1 MENQLKNN
9 FLPKEFVSGHEL
21 CFFIHD
27 LLVNTLV
34 SGENQNIFNYEF
46 SLEEK
51 LANNLGNDE
60 DIFLF
65 LQENELYEHRNKV
78 LKTIILP
85 AVLSDSL
92 HCIYEALISSKKGK
106 LNISYMLIRKPIQES
121 LYLLE
126 SMIIDETTFG
136 KNMAENPLELRP
148 SVVMKKNG
156 VNGHEERINI
166 VLNKLQLSN
175 LFSASYLAN
184 LRYNKRCEDNFD
196 GICNHAMHLFTEH
209 DAIKTDKLNI
219 NFIFS
224 DYNSKLTQWAYL
236 YSRLPY
242 LLLYL
247 YYVIEY
253 LIEEICPTE
262 KSYIEEMELRI
273 FAHFILLFENLDE
286 TYYSDELLKIIEFA
300 TNKLNDFCIK
310 DLEKTFNKE
319 IIENIANNGILNC
332 KDSK

>member
-1 MENQLKNN
+1 MKND
-9 FLPKEFVSGHEL
+9 FLPKEFISAHEL

-27 LLVNTLV
+27 LLANTLV
-34 SGENQNIFNYEF
+34 SGENQDIFNYEF
-46 SLEEK
+46 SLEERI
-51 LANNLGNDE
+51 ANNLEKDE
-60 DIFLF
+60 DIILF
-65 LQENELYEHRNKV
+65 LQENELYEHRNKI

-85 AVLSDSL
+85 AVLSDTL

-126 SMIIDETTFG
+126 SMIIDETAFG
-136 KNMAENPLELRP
+136 KSMVENPLELRP

-156 VNGHEERINI
+156 ITGHEERINI
-166 VLNKLQLSN
+166 VLDRLQLAN
-175 LFSASYLAN
+175 LFSFSYLAN

-209 DAIKTDKLNI
+209 DAIKTDNLNI

-247 YYVIEY
+247 YYVVEH

-262 KSYIEEMELRI
+262 KWYIEEMELRI

-286 TYYSDELLKIIEFA
+286 AYYSDELLKIIEFA
-300 TNKLNDFCIK
+300 TNKLNDFCINVLK
-310 DLEKTFNKE
+310 KPFDKL
-319 IIENIANNGILNC
+319 IIENIANNGISDY
-332 KDSK
+332 KDNK

>member
-1 MENQLKNN
+1 MKND
-9 FLPKEFVSGHEL
+9 FLPKEFIPAQEL

-27 LLVNTLV
+27 LLANTLV
-34 SGENQNIFNYEF
+34 SGEKQDVFNYKF
-46 SLEEK
+46 SLEERI
-51 LANNLGNDE
+51 ANNLEKDE
-60 DIFLF
+60 DIILF
-65 LQENELYEHRNKV
+65 LQENELYEHRNKI

-85 AVLSDSL
+85 AVLSDTL
-92 HCIYEALISSKKGK
+92 HCIYEALISSKRGK

-126 SMIIDETTFG
+126 SMIIDETAFG
-136 KNMAENPLELRP
+136 KSMAENPLELRP
-148 SVVMKKNG
+148 SVTMKKNG
-156 VNGHEERINI
+156 ITGHEERINI
-166 VLNKLQLSN
+166 VLDRLRLSN

-224 DYNSKLTQWAYL
+224 DYDSKLTQWAYL

-247 YYVIEY
+247 YYVIEH
-253 LIEEICPTE
+253 LMEEICPTE
-262 KSYIEEMELRI
+262 KCYIEEMELRI
-273 FAHFILLFENLDE
+273 FSHILLANKNIDKKYFTEEFINIVDYSE
-286 TYYSDELLKIIEFA
+286 TKI
-300 TNKLNDFCIK
+300 KDFCKKQNKYFNEMIIK
-310 DLEKTFNKE
+310 DIVEK
-319 IIENIANNGILNC
+319 GIKYC
-332 KDSK
+332 

>member
-1 MENQLKNN
+1 MENN
-9 FLPKEFVSGHEL
+9 FLPKEFISAHEL

-27 LLVNTLV
+27 LLANTLV
-34 SGENQNIFNYEF
+34 SGEKQDIFNYEF

-51 LANNLGNDE
+51 IANNLSNDE
-60 DIFLF
+60 DILLF
-65 LQENELYEHRNKV
+65 LQENKLYEHRNKI

-85 AVLSDSL
+85 AILSDTL
-92 HCIYEALISSKKGK
+92 DCIYEALISSKKGK

-126 SMIIDETTFG
+126 SMIIDETAFG
-136 KNMAENPLELRP
+136 KSMAENPLELRP
-148 SVVMKKNG
+148 SVSMKKNG
-156 VNGHEERINI
+156 ITEHEERINI
-166 VLNKLQLSN
+166 VLDRLQLSN

-184 LRYNKRCEDNFD
+184 LRYNKRCKDNFD

-242 LLLYL
+242 ILLYL
-247 YYVIEY
+247 YYVVEH

-262 KSYIEEMELRI
+262 KWYIEEMELRI
-273 FAHFILLFENLDE
+273 FAHFILWFEDLDKF
-286 TYYSDELLKIIEFA
+286 YYSDELLKIVEFSK
-300 TNKLNDFCIK
+300 NKLNDFCINILK
-310 DLEKTFNKE
+310 KPFDKL
-319 IIENIANNGILNC
+319 IIENIANNGI
-332 KDSK
+332 KDYKDNK

>member
-1 MENQLKNN
+1 MENN
-9 FLPKEFVSGHEL
+9 FLAKEFVSGHEL

-27 LLVNTLV
+27 LLANTLV
-34 SGENQNIFNYEF
+34 SGEKQDIFKYEF

-51 LANNLGNDE
+51 IANNLENDE

-65 LQENELYEHRNKV
+65 LQENKLDEHRNKV

-85 AVLSDSL
+85 AVLSDIL

-126 SMIIDETTFG
+126 SMIIDEIEFG
-136 KNMAENPLELRP
+136 KCMSENPLKLRP
-148 SVVMKKNG
+148 SNAGGIEGHKK
-156 VNGHEERINI
+156 RINI
-166 VLNKLQLSN
+166 VIDKLGLSN

-184 LRYNKRCEDNFD
+184 LRYNKRSEDNFD

-224 DYNSKLTQWAYL
+224 DYDSKLTQWAYL
-236 YSRLPY
+236 YSKLLY
-242 LLLYL
+242 VLLYL
-247 YYVIEY
+247 YYVVEY
-253 LIEEICPTE
+253 LMKEICPTE
-262 KSYIEEMELRI
+262 KWYIEEMELRI
-273 FAHFILLFENLDE
+273 FAHFILWFEDLNE
-286 TYYSDELLKIIEFA
+286 VYYSDELLRIVEFS

-310 DLEKTFNKE
+310 NLEKTFDKE
-319 IIENIANNGILNC
+319 IVENIANNGITNY
-332 KDSK
+332 KDSN

>member
-1 MENQLKNN
+1 MENQIKNN
-9 FLPKEFVSGHEL
+9 FLPKEFISGHEL

-34 SGENQNIFNYEF
+34 SGENQDIFNYEF

-51 LANNLGNDE
+51 IANNLGKDE
-60 DIFLF
+60 DILLF
-65 LQENELYEHRNKV
+65 LQENKLYEHRNKI

-85 AVLSDSL
+85 AILSDTL

-106 LNISYMLIRKPIQES
+106 LNISYMLIRKPIQEN

-126 SMIIDETTFG
+126 SMIIDETAFG
-136 KNMAENPLELRP
+136 KSMAENPLELRP
-148 SVVMKKNG
+148 SVAMKKNG
-156 VNGHEERINI
+156 ITGHEERINI
-166 VLNKLQLSN
+166 VLDRLQLSN
-175 LFSASYLAN
+175 LFSFSYLAN

-209 DAIKTDKLNI
+209 DAIKTDNLNI

-247 YYVIEY
+247 YYVVEH
-253 LIEEICPTE
+253 LMEEICQTE
-262 KSYIEEMELRI
+262 KWYIEEMELRI
-273 FAHFILLFENLDE
+273 FAHILLANKNIDKKYF
-286 TYYSDELLKIIEFA
+286 TDELINIVNFSETKI
-300 TNKLNDFCIK
+300 KDFCKKQNKYFNEMIIK
-310 DLEKTFNKE
+310 DIAEK
-319 IIENIANNGILNC
+319 GIKYC
-332 KDSK
+332 

>member
-1 MENQLKNN
+1 MENN
-9 FLPKEFVSGHEL
+9 FLPKEFISGHEL

-34 SGENQNIFNYEF
+34 SGEKQNIFKYEF

-51 LANNLGNDE
+51 IANNLSNDE

-65 LQENELYEHRNKV
+65 LQENKLYEHRNKIF
-78 LKTIILP
+78 KTIILP
-85 AVLSDSL
+85 AVLSDTL

-126 SMIIDETTFG
+126 SMIIDETAFG
-136 KNMAENPLELRP
+136 KSMAENPLELRP
-148 SVVMKKNG
+148 SVAMKKNG
-156 VNGHEERINI
+156 IQGHEERINI
-166 VLNKLQLSN
+166 VLDKLKLSN

-196 GICNHAMHLFTEH
+196 GICNHAMHLFTECN
-209 DAIKTDKLNI
+209 AIKTDKLNI

-224 DYNSKLTQWAYL
+224 DYDSKLTQWAYL

-247 YYVIEY
+247 YYVVEH
-253 LIEEICPTE
+253 LMEEICPTE
-262 KSYIEEMELRI
+262 RCYIEEMELRI
-273 FAHFILLFENLDE
+273 FAHFILLFDNLDKD
-286 TYYSDELLKIIEFA
+286 YYSDELLKIIEFA
-300 TNKLNDFCIK
+300 TNKLNNFCINILK
-310 DLEKTFNKE
+310 KPFDKL
-319 IIENIANNGILNC
+319 IIENIANNGITDY
-332 KDSK
+332 KDNK